1 MELMALVIVSV
12 ELVMKFRW
20 VGFKIFIH
28 HPRSMVKVTL
38 IILVIHFRI

>member
-1 MELMALVIVSV
+1 MALLIVSV

-28 HPRSMVKVTL
+28 HPRSMVKVIYAVAL
-38 IILVIHFRI
+38 ITAR